1 MCTEL
6 YGVRIMKC
14 LVKKTLTVLL
24 ATLLCGCGGKSEK
37 ESNDSMDNNVSAVTE
52 SEAKPE
58 RKVIEYDP
66 DKPVIALTFDDGP
79 NTTITPRV
87 LDRLEQYNAAATFFL
102 IGSNMNDESVEV
114 AKRAYY
120 MGCDIEN
127 HSFSHPAMT
136 DLSVD
141 EINEQISKTD
151 ELIYGITGEYPKF
164 FRPPYIA
171 VNDTMFENID
181 KVFICGYGV
190 EDYNANVTAQQR
202 ADGVLKQAK
211 DGAIILLHDME
222 NNYQTIEALDT
233 IIPALIDEGYQ
244 LVTVS
249 QLFEAKG
256 IDPENGEKILFS
268 FAEQTSMYG

>member
-1 MCTEL
+1 
-6 YGVRIMKC
+6 
-14 LVKKTLTVLL
+14 
-24 ATLLCGCGGKSEK
+24 
-37 ESNDSMDNNVSAVTE
+37 
-52 SEAKPE
+52 
-58 RKVIEYDP
+58 
-66 DKPVIALTFDDGP
+66 
-79 NTTITPRV
+79 
-87 LDRLEQYNAAATFFL
+87 
-102 IGSNMNDESVEV
+102 
-114 AKRAYY
+114 
-120 MGCDIEN
+120 
-127 HSFSHPAMT
+127 MT

-141 EINEQISKTD
+141 EINEQISRTD

-256 IDPENGEKILFS
+256 IDPENREKILYS
-268 FAEQTSMYG
+268 YAEQTEMYG